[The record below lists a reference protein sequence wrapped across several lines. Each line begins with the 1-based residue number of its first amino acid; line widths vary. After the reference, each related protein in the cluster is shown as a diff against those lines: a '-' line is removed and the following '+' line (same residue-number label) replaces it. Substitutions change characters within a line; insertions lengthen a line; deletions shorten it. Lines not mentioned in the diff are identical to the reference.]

1 MDHQILQFGTPA
13 GEYPEKPSAYAVV
26 LYDNKLLCLLVRNK
40 YHLPGGG
47 LEGTEDPQLAVK
59 REVLEETGYTV
70 TDLKEVGEANQFFE
84 MTREGHPLNKLAT
97 FFKGS
102 VDLEN
107 VGQGKEGDHEV
118 KWISVDEFLSS
129 TAGDFQKW
137 AVRKV
142 VESE

>member
-59 REVLEETGYTV
+59 REVMRLRLSPDADVE
-70 TDLKEVGEANQFFE
+70 
-84 MTREGHPLNKLAT
+84 LAE
-97 FFKGS
+97 FKRQLFG
-102 VDLEN
+102 
-107 VGQGKEGDHEV
+107 
-118 KWISVDEFLSS
+118 
-129 TAGDFQKW
+129 
-137 AVRKV
+137 
-142 VESE
+142 